1 MPNWCS
7 NSVFFL
13 ADAEK
18 IQQIRGLFAEI
29 QEKQATANE
38 FHLPDFAISENGYML
53 DIVLDKR
60 SIQFETRWVPNL
72 DLLIEI
78 ADHYD
83 AGFVS
88 KFQEMA
94 NGIYGEARYQDRTLT
109 MVSLDMEDFKAIRY
123 DKQKQGYPCGEDV
136 FEYEGDLLDYILEQ
150 KKLNNLGVEVIVR
163 KTDYDAGR

>member
-7 NSVFFL
+7 NSVVFL
-13 ADAEK
+13 ADEEK
-18 IQQIRGLFAEI
+18 SQQIRGLFTEI
-29 QEKQATANE
+29 QAKQTAGEE
-38 FHLPDFAISENGYML
+38 FHLPDFATGEDGFML
-53 DIVLDKR
+53 DITLDNR
-60 SIQFETRWVPNL
+60 SILFETRWVPNL
-72 DLLIEI
+72 ELLMEI
-78 ADHYD
+78 ADHYE

-88 KFQEMA
+88 KFLEMA

-109 MVSLDMEDFKAIRY
+109 MVSLDIEDFKAIRY